1 MSSKQIFEVTDE
13 DGLRLDKFLQ
23 GNFVSRAKAE
33 KVINA
38 GLVRVNGE
46 EQQKKSFKLCK
57 GDLVEVAKE
66 EEAPSEN
73 KLISEKI
80 DFGVVYEDDYLA
92 VVDKP
97 AGLCV
102 HPGNGQFHGTL
113 VGGLLERF
121 GEDLANMDTVR
132 PGIVHRLDQDT
143 SGLMLI
149 AKNDKTALELVKM
162 FSERKIDKQY
172 LALVLGNVEPRSGRI
187 ENFIARSKKDFR
199 KMGVYSQGKLAISE
213 YTTLESYDFF
223 SLVKV
228 KILTGRTHQIRVHL
242 AHLGHP
248 ILADEVYGNNKSAIL
263 RVPPS
268 YGKKMGNL
276 FKNRLQRMAL
286 HSSTLSFVHPITR
299 EKLEFTADLP
309 EDMAY
314 AINFFKENFESYNLL
329 DGVSHV

>member
-1 MSSKQIFEVTDE
+1 MSFEIIDD

-23 GNFVSRAKAE
+23 KSFISRAKAE
-33 KVINA
+33 KSISA
-38 GLVRVNGE
+38 GLVKVNGE
-46 EQQKKSFKLCK
+46 EQRKKSFKLSK
-57 GDLVEVAKE
+57 GDLVEVE
-66 EEAPSEN
+66 EEENSEEIS
-73 KLISEKI
+73 LIPEQI
-80 DFGVVYEDDYLA
+80 DFDVVYEDDYLA
-92 VVDKP
+92 VINKP

-102 HPGNGQFHGTL
+102 HPGNGQFYGTL
-113 VGGLLERF
+113 VGGLLNRF
-121 GEDLANMDTVR
+121 GENLANLNTVR

-149 AKNDKTALELVKM
+149 AKTDETAVKLVKM
-162 FSERKIDKQY
+162 FSEREVDKHY
-172 LALVLGNVEPRSGRI
+172 LALVLGNVDPCSGRI
-187 ENFIARSKKDFR
+187 ENSIARSKKDFR
-199 KMGVYSQGKLAISE
+199 KMGVYSQGKPAISE

-276 FKNRLQRMAL
+276 LKNHLNRMAL
-286 HSSTLSFVHPITR
+286 HSSSLSFVHPANG
-299 EKLEFTADLP
+299 EKLEFTAKLP
-309 EDMAY
+309 DDMEY
-314 AINFFKENFESYNLL
+314 AMKFFKDNFDYHKISE
-329 DGVSHV
+329 DTSHA